1 MLKFSATNYS
11 IDKHSALLKFSR
23 FCCEQ
28 SAEGSALWL
37 LKLSATKYSANEHSA
52 FLGFSRFRSEQSTK
66 GFALLEK
73 SVEGYFAEEIVIRNS
88 IAMMKAFLWLL

>member
-1 MLKFSATNYS
+1 MLKFSATKYS
-11 IDKHSALLKFSR
+11 MDKHSALLKFSR

-28 SAEGSALWL
+28 SA
-37 LKLSATKYSANEHSA
+37 
-52 FLGFSRFRSEQSTK
+52 K

-73 SVEGYFAEEIVIRNS
+73 SAEGYFAEEIVIRNS